1 MNNGNYCGMEFLFVF
16 WEAFNTQRQKDE
28 FFFWLALLYSML
40 ASADRF
46 RSILAACCYGLMGCI
61 FTCYT

>member
-28 FFFWLALLYSML
+28 FFFGLLFSTVCWHQQIDL
-40 ASADRF
+40 DRF
-46 RSILAACCYGLMGCI
+46 LRLVAMD
-61 FTCYT
+61 